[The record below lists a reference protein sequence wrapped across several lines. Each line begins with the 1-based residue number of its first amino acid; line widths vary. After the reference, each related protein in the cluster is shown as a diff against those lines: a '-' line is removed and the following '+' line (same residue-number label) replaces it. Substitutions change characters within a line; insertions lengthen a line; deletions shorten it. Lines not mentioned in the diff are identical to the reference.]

1 MAEEN
6 IPGPPPAELA
16 PKAFDLLA
24 AAGSGVLSTLS
35 ARKPGWPLGTFV
47 SYALDGVGRPIFLFT
62 ELAQHTK
69 NLRADPRASLFVQ
82 EQVSRNQQAAG
93 RLALLGT
100 VTPVPAGL
108 LSEARDRYVAV
119 HPEGKSFAELG
130 DFLFWHMN
138 VEDVHVV
145 GGFAKAGWLS
155 WQEFREA
162 VPGR

>member
-1 MAEEN
+1 MAEEK
-6 IPGPPPAELA
+6 IPGPPPSELA
-16 PKAFDLLA
+16 PAAFDLLA
-24 AAGSGVLSTLS
+24 AGKVGVLSTLS
-35 ARKPGWPLGTFV
+35 ARKPGWPLGSLV

-69 NLRADPRASLFVQ
+69 NLRADSRASLFVQ
-82 EQVSRNQQAAG
+82 EVGARNPQSSG

-100 VTPVPAGL
+100 LTLVPGGEM
-108 LSEARDRYVAV
+108 SEARDRYVAV

-145 GGFAKAGWLS
+145 GGLAPARGMC
-155 WQEFREA
+155 WQGLRA
-162 VPGR
+162 

>member
-1 MAEEN
+1 M
-6 IPGPPPAELA
+6 
-16 PKAFDLLA
+16 
-24 AAGSGVLSTLS
+24 
-35 ARKPGWPLGTFV
+35 
-47 SYALDGVGRPIFLFT
+47 GRPIFLFT

-82 EQVSRNQQAAG
+82 EPGARNPQSSG

-100 VTPVPAGL
+100 LTEVPGGEM
-108 LSEARDRYVAV
+108 SEARDRYVAV

-145 GGFAKAGWLS
+145 GGFAKAGWMS
-155 WQEFREA
+155 WQEFRENA
-162 VPGR
+162 AGK